1 MKFDPER
8 FDPENRDKL
17 SMDAYMPFGIGPRNC
32 IGMRLGLL
40 QAKLGLVHLLR
51 NHRVVKCAKT
61 VDSIE
66 FAPFSAVLISKSE
79 VYLKLQKD

>member
-1 MKFDPER
+1 
-8 FDPENRDKL
+8 
-17 SMDAYMPFGIGPRNC
+17 MPFGIGPRNC

-61 VDSIE
+61 TDSIK
-66 FAPFSAVLISKSE
+66 FAPLAAVLISKDE
-79 VYLKLQKD
+79 VYVKLQKD